1 MESSYKLGQDD
12 IQDCYNRLKD
22 FFPKFLEIAKE
33 ELKSYDI
40 SQNVMLYYSYALQY
54 NLTGGKL
61 LRGTLLI
68 STVKS
73 LCSGN
78 MSEHLWFQTL
88 ILAWCVELLQTSF
101 LVADDIMD
109 QSTKRRSN
117 TCWYL
122 VPTIGIA
129 NAINDVMFLYTMIN
143 RIMFKMLKDSNK
155 LVEIV
160 ETFSRASMTTI
171 LGQHMDTYESNN
183 DKLFEDGTS
192 ALKLFGEIAKN
203 KTSYYSFYLP
213 IKLGM
218 IMGNVE
224 KSNLSY
230 PKVEAVCVLIGSLFQ
245 AQDDVLDCYGNPE
258 SFGKE
263 GTDIQTK
270 KCSWLLAQALNSATE
285 EQRKKLRENIGINDA
300 TKVEAVK
307 RIYDQ
312 MRLEEKFIEYELE
325 LEDKINRYWKIKVV
339 DKY

>member
-1 MESSYKLGQDD
+1 MESSYELTQDD
-12 IQDCYNRLKD
+12 IQDCYNRLKE
-22 FFPKFLEIAKE
+22 FFPKFLEISKE
-33 ELKSYDI
+33 ELKSYNI

-73 LCSGN
+73 LCRGN

-109 QSTKRRSN
+109 QSTMRRSN

-122 VPTIGIA
+122 VPTIGTA

-143 RIMFKMLKDSNK
+143 RILFKMLKDSNK

-160 ETFSRASMTTI
+160 ETFSRVSMTTI
-171 LGQHMDTYESNN
+171 LGQHLDTYESNN
-183 DKLFEDGTS
+183 DKLFEDGTL
-192 ALKLFGEIAKN
+192 AVNLFGEIAKN

-224 KSNLSY
+224 ESNLSY
-230 PKVEAVCVLIGSLFQ
+230 PKLETVCVLIGSLFQ

-270 KCSWLLAQALNSATE
+270 KCSWLLAQALKVATE
-285 EQRKKLRENIGINDA
+285 EQRKKLKENIGINDI

-312 MRLEEKFIEYELE
+312 MKLEEKFIEYELE
-325 LEDKINRYWKIKVV
+325 LQDKINRY
-339 DKY
+339 